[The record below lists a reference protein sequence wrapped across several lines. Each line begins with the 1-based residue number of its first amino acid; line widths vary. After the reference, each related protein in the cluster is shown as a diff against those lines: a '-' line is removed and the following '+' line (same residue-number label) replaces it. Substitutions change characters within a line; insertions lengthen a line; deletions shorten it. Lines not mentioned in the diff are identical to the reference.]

1 MFKCLALSL
10 QINKLTFLWCWLWFF
25 FGYFRCWRTE
35 Q

>member
-10 QINKLTFLWCWLWFF
+10 QINKLTFLWLWFF
-25 FGYFRCWRTE
+25 FAYFRCWRTE